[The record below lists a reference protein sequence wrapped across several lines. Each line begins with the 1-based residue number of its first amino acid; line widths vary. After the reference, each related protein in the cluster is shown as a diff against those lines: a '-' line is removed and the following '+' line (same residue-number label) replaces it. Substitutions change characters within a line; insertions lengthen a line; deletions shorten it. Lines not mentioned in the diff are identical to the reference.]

1 MMNPKRE
8 QEVWNRVMAAS
19 AEAPCCPR
27 PKEQMKLTCQQV
39 MELLEDELADACTY
53 RTLAM
58 RVKKSV
64 RQTLLQLAMEEQEH
78 YRKLEAVYYIMTG
91 RRPCPDRPKAP
102 CVACTNEELRKRY
115 EGEIAGAERY
125 HHLAECA
132 GSFAPVFHCL
142 GHSEERHAQ
151 MVLNLLQHCL

>member
-8 QEVWNRVMAAS
+8 AEVWNRVMSAS
-19 AEAPCCPR
+19 AEAPCCSR
-27 PKEQMKLTCQQV
+27 PKEQMSLTCEQV
-39 MELLEDELADACTY
+39 MELLEEELADACTY

-58 RVKKSV
+58 RVKRPV
-64 RQTLLQLAMEEQEH
+64 RQTLLQLAAEEQEH
-78 YRKLEAVYYIMTG
+78 YRMLEAVYYIMTG

-115 EGEIAGAERY
+115 ADEVKGGALY
-125 HHLAECA
+125 HKLAECA

-142 GHSEERHAQ
+142 GHGEDRHAK
-151 MVLNLLQHCL
+151 MVLCLLQKCL